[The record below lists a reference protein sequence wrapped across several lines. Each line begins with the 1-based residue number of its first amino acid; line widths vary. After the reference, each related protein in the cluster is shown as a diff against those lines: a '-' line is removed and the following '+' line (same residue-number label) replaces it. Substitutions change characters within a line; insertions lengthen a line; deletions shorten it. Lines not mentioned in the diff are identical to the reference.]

1 MKRNNKMEE
10 REERQGSNR
19 GAEEERN
26 ERMNTG
32 FKKFKRWNGERD
44 EVGKKKRKVNSIGW
58 EVINGMKREGK
69 RRKRKNS

>member
-1 MKRNNKMEE
+1 
-10 REERQGSNR
+10 
-19 GAEEERN
+19 
-26 ERMNTG
+26 MNTG

>member
-10 REERQGSNR
+10 REERRGNNR
-19 GAEEERN
+19 GREEERN

-44 EVGKKKRKVNSIGW
+44 EVGKKER
-58 EVINGMKREGK
+58 
-69 RRKRKNS
+69 

>member
-1 MKRNNKMEE
+1 MRQILSRLISIFTMKRNNKMEE

-44 EVGKKKRKVNSIGW
+44 EVGKKD
-58 EVINGMKREGK
+58 KREK
-69 RRKRKNS
+69 